1 MRLTAG
7 ILAVVCA
14 CFAGVPRIA
23 AQEFPTDAG
32 PSPSPRIVEEA
43 PTIQGAPPNHGL
55 YGQIEYLLWWLREG
69 RVPPLLTTSTP
80 ASAGVLGRPD
90 TQILYGDDRL
100 QTRHGDR
107 FNGTR
112 FTLGYQFGDCPTLG
126 VEATAF
132 FLERD
137 STHFKATSGGDAV
150 LAIPFINALD
160 GHETSEII
168 AGTGPLGPRT
178 GEFVGYSRVELFGQ
192 EVNAAVSLHHDA
204 STRLDLLLGA
214 RFLQMRDRLDLTST
228 GRLLPAQTTLVGLT
242 DHFRVGDQ
250 FYGGQAGLRSE
261 WCWGHCSL
269 GVTGELAP
277 GATVALVRAFGDR
290 IFQTPDAR
298 LTSPFGLLVQPS
310 NSGSATH
317 TNFDFV
323 YQLTVNA
330 GWRLCDRLRLFT
342 GYTFLGWSSPLRA
355 GDQIDRVVNLALT
368 ANPPH
373 GPDRPALPFRSE
385 TFWAQGWNAGVE
397 LSW

>member
-1 MRLTAG
+1 MRLHAG
-7 ILAVVCA
+7 ILAIVCA
-14 CFAGVPRIA
+14 CFGGAPRVA
-23 AQEFPTDAG
+23 AQDFRSDAG
-32 PSPSPRIVEEA
+32 PSPYPRVIEDEQPV
-43 PTIQGAPPNHGL
+43 QGRPLDHGL
-55 YGQIEYLLWWLREG
+55 YGQIEYVLWWLREG
-69 RVPPLLTTSTP
+69 RVPPLLTTSAP
-80 ASAGVLGRPD
+80 ASAGVLGRAD

-100 QTRHGDR
+100 ETRHGDR

-112 FTLGYQFGDCPTLG
+112 FTLGYRFGDCQALG
-126 VEATAF
+126 VEASAF

-137 STHFKATSGGDAV
+137 STHFKATSDGGMV

-160 GHETSEII
+160 GRETSDII

-178 GEFVGYSRVELFGQ
+178 GQFVGYSRVELFGQ
-192 EVNAAVSLHHDA
+192 EINAVVSLHCDP

-214 RFLQMRDRLDLTST
+214 RFLQMRDRVDLTAT
-228 GRLLPAQTTLVGLT
+228 GRLLPAQTTLFGLT

-250 FYGGQAGLRSE
+250 FYGGQAGLRGE
-261 WCWGHCSL
+261 WCWGRCSL
-269 GVTGELAP
+269 AVTGEVAP

-290 IFQTPDAR
+290 LFQTPAER
-298 LTSPFGLLVQPS
+298 LSSPFGLFVQPS
-310 NSGSATH
+310 NSGSVTH
-317 TNFDFV
+317 TDFDFV

-330 GWRLCDRLRLFT
+330 GWRLCDHVRLFT
-342 GYTFLGWSSPLRA
+342 GYTFLGWTSPLRA

-373 GPDRPALPFRSE
+373 GPDRPALPFRSD